1 MREVREVRE
10 VEGEGE
16 AETSEVP
23 RMAEMAMKMMVRGI
37 RNSIQAEDA
46 RTRSRPARKRVMQCP
61 MVKADASRVIL
72 PNFERS
78 NDAASATKKSM
89 WSMPLRSVMC
99 LAPRIKSSIFIL
111 LIQGPLSL
119 AVVTTNRE

>member
-1 MREVREVRE
+1 MRKREEDVRERE
-10 VEGEGE
+10 AEAE

-46 RTRSRPARKRVMQCP
+46 RTRSRPARNRVMQCP
-61 MVKADASRVIL
+61 IVKADASRVIR
-72 PNFERS
+72 PNFVRS
-78 NDAASATKKSM
+78 NDAASATKNKI

-99 LAPRIKSSIFIL
+99 FAPRIKSSI
-111 LIQGPLSL
+111 
-119 AVVTTNRE
+119 